1 VTPYIQD
8 ELQRAIGGRVRHHRK
23 ALGLN
28 LNDLSRLS
36 GIAVPALSL
45 IETGHRDVKLS
56 TLVRLANALRISM
69 VDLVVTDC
77 DAGTA
82 PVDGPSH
89 ATGYDLDGI

>member
-1 VTPYIQD
+1 MTPYTQD
-8 ELQRAIGGRVRHHRK
+8 DLQRAIGGKVRQHRK

-56 TLVRLANALRISM
+56 TLVRLANSLRISIA
-69 VDLVVTDC
+69 DLMLTDR
-77 DAGTA
+77 DTTQTLA
-82 PVDGPSH
+82 DGDQQPP
-89 ATGYDLDGI
+89 GYDLDGA

>member
-1 VTPYIQD
+1 MAPYTQD
-8 ELQRAIGGRVRHHRK
+8 NLQRAIGGKVRQHRK

-56 TLVRLANALRISM
+56 TLVRLANSLRISIA
-69 VDLVVTDC
+69 DLMLTDR
-77 DAGTA
+77 DTKTLT
-82 PVDGPSH
+82 DGDQQPP
-89 ATGYDLDGI
+89 GYDLDGA

>member
-1 VTPYIQD
+1 MTPYTQD
-8 ELQRAIGGRVRHHRK
+8 DLQRAIGGKVRQHRK

-56 TLVRLANALRISM
+56 TLVRLANSLRISIAHLM
-69 VDLVVTDC
+69 LTDR
-77 DAGTA
+77 DTQ
-82 PVDGPSH
+82 PLTDGEQQPP
-89 ATGYDLDGI
+89 GYDLDGA

>member
-1 VTPYIQD
+1 MTPYTQD
-8 ELQRAIGGRVRHHRK
+8 HLQRAIGGKVRQHRK

-56 TLVRLANALRISM
+56 TLVRLANSLRISIA
-69 VDLVVTDC
+69 DLMLTDR
-77 DAGTA
+77 DTQTLT
-82 PVDGPSH
+82 DGDQQPP
-89 ATGYDLDGI
+89 GYDLDGA

>member
-1 VTPYIQD
+1 MTPYIQD
-8 ELQRAIGGRVRHHRK
+8 DLQRAIGSKVRQHRK

-69 VDLVVTDC
+69 VDLVVTDQ

-82 PVDGPSH
+82 PVDDHSK

>member
-1 VTPYIQD
+1 VKPYSQD
-8 ELQRAIGGRVRHHRK
+8 DLQRAIGGRVRQHRK

-69 VDLVVTDC
+69 VDLVVTDR
-77 DAGTA
+77 DTGTA
-82 PVDGPSH
+82 PVDDPSH